1 MVQLQEHSPQASFP
15 ARIFTL
21 DHGLTLIHQYLPTIP
36 VAVVDVWVRAGAIVE
51 PNVWPGMAHF
61 LEHMIFKGT
70 KRIPPGVFDQ
80 VIECNGGMTNAA
92 TSHDYAHFFLTTASA
107 YLPQTLPYLAEILLQ
122 AEIPEEEFY
131 CERDVVLE
139 EIRGSEDDPDWLVFQ
154 SLCQSLYP
162 NHPYGR
168 SVLGTAAQLQGY
180 TPNQMRCFHRTHYQP
195 DNMTVVMVGD
205 VPESQ
210 ALQLIQNTFEQFFV
224 PSECPPTH
232 FEASPP
238 LVEIRRQEHVWP
250 NLGAAQLMMGWTGPG
265 INRLEDNIG
274 LDLLSAVLT
283 GGRCAR
289 LVRQL
294 REERQWVAD
303 IHGSFSLQKEASLF
317 SLTAWLGPEYL
328 ERVEAWI
335 RDSIRHLQQAP
346 ISAEELARAQRL
358 LCHDYIFSTET
369 PGQLAGLYGYY
380 HTLASAE
387 SALAYP
393 QIIQNLTAPT
403 LQKLAQ
409 QYLSPDYYAVTILR
423 SED

>member
-1 MVQLQEHSPQASFP
+1 MQLQESPTKAAFP
-15 ARIFTL
+15 ARIFTF

-36 VAVVDVWVRAGAIVE
+36 VAVVDVWVRAGAMVE
-51 PNVWPGMAHF
+51 PNAWPGIAHF

-92 TSHDYAHFFLTTASA
+92 TSHDYAHFFLTTAST
-107 YLPQTLPYLAEILLQ
+107 YLPHTLPYLAEILLQ

-154 SLCQSLYP
+154 RLCQSLYP
-162 NHPYGR
+162 THPYGR
-168 SVLGTAAQLQGY
+168 SVLGTASQLEHY

-195 DNMTVVMVGD
+195 ENMTVVMVGD
-205 VPESQ
+205 VPEKQ
-210 ALQLIQNTFEQFFV
+210 ALQLIQNTFEQFSL

-232 FEASPP
+232 FEINPP
-238 LVEIRRQEHVWP
+238 LGEICRQELVWP
-250 NLGAAQLMMGWTGPG
+250 NLGMAQLMMGWTGPG
-265 INRLEDNIG
+265 ITRLEDNIG
-274 LDLLSAVLT
+274 LDLLVAVLT

-303 IHGSFSLQKEASLF
+303 IHGSFSLQKEASLL
-317 SLTAWLGPEYL
+317 SLTAWLEPDYL
-328 ERVEAWI
+328 EPVESWI
-335 RDSIRHLQQAP
+335 QESICQLQQVA
-346 ISAEELARAQRL
+346 ITGEELARAQRL

-393 QIIQNLTAPT
+393 QIIQDFTAAA
-403 LQKLAQ
+403 LQTLAQ
-409 QYLSPDYYAVTILR
+409 QYLSPHAYAITILR
-423 SED
+423 PGA